1 MKKLFLALIPIA
13 LLALAGCNNGQAS
26 NPHQK
31 IELTISA
38 AASLQDALKEMKQEF
53 EKEHPDINLLY
64 NFGASGTL
72 QQQISQGAPADLFLS
87 AAEDKMDR
95 LVQEGYIENK
105 NRKDI
110 AGNEVVLVVPKN
122 ETAIRSFED
131 LKKAKNL
138 SIGTPNSVPAGKYG
152 KETLEHMNLW
162 NELQQKVVYAKDVR
176 QVLAY
181 VESGS
186 VDAGLVYKTDA
197 LTSKKVTIVEEAAPA
212 SHSPIVYPAGMVKN
226 SKHPKEALLFY
237 EFLQK
242 DSAQKVLKK
251 YGFNEVR

>member
-1 MKKLFLALIPIA
+1 MKKLVLAFIP
-13 LLALAGCNNGQAS
+13 LLLFCLAGCSTSQESKPN
-26 NPHQK
+26 QK
-31 IELTISA
+31 IDLTISA
-38 AASLQDALKEMKQEF
+38 AASLQDALKEIKQGF
-53 EKEHPDINLLY
+53 EKKHPDLNLLY

-87 AAEDKMDR
+87 ASEDKMNT
-95 LVQEGYIENK
+95 LVQEEYIEKK

-122 ETAIRSFED
+122 ETGIHSFSD

-138 SIGTPNSVPAGKYG
+138 SIGTPKSVPAGKYG
-152 KETLEHMNLW
+152 KETLEHLNLW
-162 NELQQKVVYAKDVR
+162 KELQQKVVYAKDVR

-197 LTSKKVTIVEEAAPA
+197 LITKDVTMVEEAAPA
-212 SHSPIVYPAGMVKN
+212 SHSPIVYPAGIIKN
-226 SKHPKEALLFY
+226 SKHSKEARLFY
-237 EFLQK
+237 EYLQK
-242 DSAQKVLKK
+242 ASAQKVLKK
-251 YGFNEVR
+251 YGFTEVR